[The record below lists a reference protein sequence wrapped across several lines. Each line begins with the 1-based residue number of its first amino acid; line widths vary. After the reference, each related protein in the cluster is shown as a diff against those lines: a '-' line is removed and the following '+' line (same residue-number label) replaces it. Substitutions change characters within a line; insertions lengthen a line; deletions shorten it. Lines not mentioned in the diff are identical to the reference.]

1 MNAPRKKI
9 TPERKAMYY
18 GGMALIA
25 IGILLFVSTFFTGP
39 DIGGRNDPQPG
50 EPNFWERAQE
60 RHEEFGRG
68 MKTTIIR
75 ALLGMGLMVV
85 GSILMNVGA
94 RGAAGSG
101 LVLDPEKARQD
112 LEPWSRMGG
121 GVVQDALSEVKVVKK
136 LEEGMGNPQ
145 PQVKVRC
152 QKCQGLNDE
161 AAKFCNQC
169 GAAI

>member
-1 MNAPRKKI
+1 
-9 TPERKAMYY
+9 MYY
-18 GGMALIA
+18 GGITLIA
-25 IGILLFVSTFFTGP
+25 IGIVLFVSTFFTGP
-39 DIGGRNDPQPG
+39 EIGSRSGPQPG
-50 EPNFWERAQE
+50 EPDFWERAQE
-60 RHEEFGRG
+60 RHEDFGRG
-68 MKTTIIR
+68 MKTSMIR

-85 GSILMNVGA
+85 GGIFMIVGA

-101 LVLDPEKARQD
+101 VVLDPEKARRD

-121 GVVQDALSEVKVVKK
+121 GIVQDALSEVEVVKK
-136 LEEGMGNPQ
+136 IEEGMGNLQ
-145 PQVKVRC
+145 PQVKIRC